1 MDNPD
6 FLIVGGGSAG
16 ATLAARLSED
26 PATRVLLVEAGAD
39 TPPDATPADIADTF
53 PSSALNPGYF
63 WPKLEAV
70 RVPGGGLHP
79 FPQARVMGGGSSVM
93 AMVALRGMPA
103 DYDAWVAAGAD
114 GWGWSDVLTYFRRL
128 ENDLDRDRSQS
139 EPRPYTIRRIPSEE
153 WPAFVA
159 SVERAAQG
167 AGLRSVAD
175 INESP
180 GDGFF
185 PMPLSQDENDTRS
198 SSASGYL
205 TRAVRK
211 RSNLAIWPET
221 RAIALRFDGLRACA
235 AVVERAGERR
245 EIDAREVV
253 LSAGAIHS
261 PAMLLGAGIGP
272 AEELQ
277 RNGITPLVDR
287 RGVGRNLQNHP
298 YLHFAVTLPARS
310 RLRPNLRRFALAGI
324 RQSSGLDGG
333 SEADLMVFVFARVS
347 ARAFG
352 PDMAMLGAALYAP
365 HSRGTVTLRGPH
377 ADVSP
382 HVDFRLLDDPRD
394 PPRLLKAARLVEALL
409 IDLAV
414 AQTYSD
420 AFLLP
425 PTMALNQFNRP
436 GPAGALLAAAA
447 KAALN
452 LPPPLSRALIGP
464 AIRPGRWLANRHRRA
479 PLSDRELLAAAVP
492 MAHPCGTCAI
502 GRPDDPIAVVDAAC
516 RVYGVSNLRVVD
528 ASIMPRVPSAN
539 TNLPSIMIGE
549 RAADMIRTRRSP

>member
-26 PATRVLLVEAGAD
+26 PATRVLLVEAGPD
-39 TPPDATPADIADTF
+39 TPPDATPADVADTF
-53 PSSALNPGYF
+53 PSSALNPRYL

-93 AMVALRGMPA
+93 AMIALRGMPA
-103 DYDAWVAAGAD
+103 DYEAWVAAGAE
-114 GWGWSDVLTYFRRL
+114 GWGWSEVLPYFRRL
-128 ENDLDRDRSQS
+128 ENDLDRGRSRS
-139 EPRPYTIRRIPSEE
+139 APGPYTIRRIPSEE
-153 WPAFVA
+153 WPGFVT
-159 SVERAAQG
+159 SIERATQG
-167 AGLRSVAD
+167 AGLGSIAD
-175 INESP
+175 ANESP

-198 SSASGYL
+198 SSASRYL

-211 RSNLAIWPET
+211 RANLAIWPEA
-221 RAIALRFDGLRACA
+221 RVVALRFDGLRACG

-261 PAMLLGAGIGP
+261 PALLLHAGIGP

-277 RNGITPLVDR
+277 RNGVAPLVDR

-310 RLRPNLRRFALAGI
+310 RLRADLRRFALAGI
-324 RQSSGLDGG
+324 RQSSRLEGG
-333 SEADLMVFVFARVS
+333 SEADLMVFIFARVS
-347 ARAFG
+347 PRAFG

-365 HSRGTVTLRGPH
+365 HSRGSVTLKGPH
-377 ADVSP
+377 ADVPP
-382 HVDFRLLDDPRD
+382 HVDFRLLDDARD
-394 PPRLLKAARLVEALL
+394 PPRLLKAARLVESLL
-409 IDLAV
+409 VDPAV
-414 AQTYSD
+414 AQAYSD

-436 GPAGALLAAAA
+436 GLTGALLAAAA
-447 KAALN
+447 KAALSM
-452 LPPPLSRALIGP
+452 PPLLSRALIGP
-464 AIRPGRWLANRHRRA
+464 AIRPGRWFANRHRRA
-479 PLSDRELLAAAVP
+479 PLGDRELLDAAVP
-492 MAHPCGTCAI
+492 MAHPSGTCAI
-502 GRPDDPIAVVDAAC
+502 GRRDDPMAVVDSAC
-516 RVYGVSNLRVVD
+516 RVYGVPNLRVVD
-528 ASIMPRVPSAN
+528 ASIMPRIPSAN
-539 TNLPSIMIGE
+539 TNLPTIMIGE
-549 RAADMIRTRRSP
+549 RAADLIRSTAL